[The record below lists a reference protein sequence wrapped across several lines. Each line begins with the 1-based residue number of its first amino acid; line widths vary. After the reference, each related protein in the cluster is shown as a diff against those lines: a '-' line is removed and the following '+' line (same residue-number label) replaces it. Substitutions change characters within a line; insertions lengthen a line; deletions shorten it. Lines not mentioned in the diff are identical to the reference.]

1 MRDATTPAR
10 WLMGATLSRWCRA
23 ARRVL
28 TVWRERG
35 GHRTHRLGRGTVPDK
50 DESPAAAAWSA
61 VLEAWT
67 QTAERLSRLPAEAA
81 EPAEA
86 ARGARELLVQFLH
99 THLHVSSVRFLPAG
113 LVHRQPGVV
122 SFACTPLDEAVEVVP
137 AAGWSPRER
146 RLVDRAVGTTAGVLA
161 TLHRL
166 AEAQAQSLT
175 DPLTGLY
182 NRRALSRLLEREVL
196 LAGRHGTALSLA
208 MIDLDH
214 FKDLNDRCGHA
225 AGDAVL
231 RSVADTLRRSLRRSD
246 LCFRFG
252 GDEFC
257 VILPQT
263 PGPSALAAM
272 EKVRAA
278 WETVQGQVRRGVTI
292 SVGVAEHHQGL
303 SPAGLLSAADAA
315 LYDAKRGRRDC
326 VRWKQAA

>member
-1 MRDATTPAR
+1 MWDATTPAR
-10 WLMGATLSRWCRA
+10 WLMGATLSRWRRA
-23 ARRVL
+23 AGHVL

-35 GHRTHRLGRGTVPDK
+35 GGTHCHRRGDGTDS
-50 DESPAAAAWSA
+50 DGSAAAAVWSA

-67 QTAERLSRLPAEAA
+67 RTAERLSRLPAETA
-81 EPAEA
+81 EPADA

-99 THLHVSSVRFLPAG
+99 THLHVRSVRFLPAG
-113 LVHRQPGVV
+113 LVHQQPGVV
-122 SFACTPLDEAVEVVP
+122 SVTCAPLDEAVEVVP
-137 AAGWSPRER
+137 AAGWSARER
-146 RLVDRAVGTTAGVLA
+146 LLVACAVGTTAGVLA

-166 AEAQAQSLT
+166 AEAHAQSLT

-208 MIDLDH
+208 MVDLDH

-225 AGDAVL
+225 AGDEVL
-231 RSVADTLRRSLRRSD
+231 RAVATTLSQSLRRSD
-246 LCFRFG
+246 LCFRYG

-263 PGPSALAAM
+263 AGASALSAM
-272 EKVRAA
+272 DKLRLAWGKVDAS
-278 WETVQGQVRRGVTI
+278 VRRGVTLSI
-292 SVGVAEHHQGL
+292 GIAEHRRGL
-303 SPAGLLSAADAA
+303 SPAGLLAAADAA
-315 LYDAKRGRRDC
+315 LYDAKSARRDC